1 MLRTSFNAAM
11 SAAEKAHEWRIA
23 LALLAHFVRIVPDT
37 VPCTKG

>member
-11 SAAEKAHEWRIA
+11 SAAEKPHEWRIA
-23 LALLAHFVRIVPDT
+23 LALLAHFVRFVPDT